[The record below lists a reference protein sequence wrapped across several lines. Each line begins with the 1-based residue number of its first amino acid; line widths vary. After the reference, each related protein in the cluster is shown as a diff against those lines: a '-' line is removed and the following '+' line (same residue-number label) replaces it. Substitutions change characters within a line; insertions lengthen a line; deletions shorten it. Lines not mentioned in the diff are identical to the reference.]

1 MLGRST
7 VSLNMKNG
15 KFEEKKRKVT
25 KVTVLSSDSDLSS
38 LRIYLAKK
46 LYASKVDLL
55 PVWLSDYK
63 RKEKNITF

>member
-1 MLGRST
+1 MLGRSI

-15 KFEEKKRKVT
+15 KFEEKKRKVA

-46 LYASKVDLL
+46 LYASKVETSL
-55 PVWLSDYK
+55 V
-63 RKEKNITF
+63 E